1 MIIVTKLIFIVNHIY
16 LVNLR
21 YVLTD
26 WRVVESDNS
35 EYCDE
40 HSYHPEVCDK
50 GESLRPWNEAKT
62 S

>member
-1 MIIVTKLIFIVNHIY
+1 MIIATKLSK

-40 HSYHPEVCDK
+40 HSYLPEVCDK